1 MQAIATTQATTATS
15 TTAEENSTVI
25 SSFKTTLPGGRKV
38 TINSGAHDIEKL
50 TSSISNLPKDEQG
63 DVKDQMREQMIEN
76 TVTEDEAGVAVQ
88 VALLSAAPA
97 PVVKPEYVT
106 PEKWEFT
113 VAEDDTEIEAKGRQA
128 YVWYFKAQQRRTAIA
143 SLQMCRVVYE
153 ADKCLTDYEFDEFC
167 KNIGYVP
174 KSSTI
179 RKFLVIG
186 KVYPRL
192 IKYADQLPAAW
203 TSIYA
208 LTQMPADDFERC
220 IEDGYQLCDLSTSEI
235 DKLVQKTRSVSS
247 LMSPFKLDKKDY
259 SFCVARVYFTKEM
272 DDVDLRL
279 LQKAFD
285 EVAARLPV
293 KLRIEK
299 KVEEMHKERALQR
312 YESLKQE
319 APEVGVQPE
328 KWDYGT
334 AANNVHAK
342 AAA

>member
-1 MQAIATTQATTATS
+1 MQTTATFNEVFES
-15 TTAEENSTVI
+15 TNTTGATDQNVVKTFST
-25 SSFKTTLPGGRKV
+25 KLPNGNKL
-38 TINSGAHDIEKL
+38 TINSASDEVKVMSAPIAQ
-50 TSSISNLPKDEQG
+50 LPKDEQA
-63 DVKDQMREQMIEN
+63 EALAEFCEAMIQN
-76 TVTEDEAGVAVQ
+76 TIECDEAEVAAKVETM
-88 VALLSAAPA
+88 AAAPA
-97 PVVKPEYVT
+97 VKQQYVT

-113 VAEDDTEIEAKGRQA
+113 VAEDDDKIEAKGRQA
-128 YVWYFKAQQRRTAIA
+128 YVWYFKAHQRRTAVA

-153 ADKCLTDYEFDEFC
+153 ANKCLTDYEFDEFC

-192 IKYADQLPAAW
+192 INYADQLPAAW

-220 IEDGYQLCDLSTSEI
+220 IAEGYQLCDLSTSEI
-235 DKLVQKTRSVSS
+235 DKLVQKTRSVSN
-247 LMSPFKLDKKDY
+247 LMSPFKKDKKDN
-259 SFCVARVYFTKEM
+259 SFCVARVFFTKDM

-312 YESLKQE
+312 YEALKQE
-319 APEVGVQPE
+319 APDTAVKPE
-328 KWDYGT
+328 TWDYGT
-334 AANNVHAK
+334 AANNVYAK
-342 AAA
+342 DAA